1 VSESRLLEAFG
12 VSTAA
17 ESVYLVMLDCPDA
30 GVADLASRLGTDER
44 VVRDAL
50 DELARLSLLR
60 PSWDDPR
67 LLRPVSPDL
76 GLQPLLARQEADIAR
91 RQHQIEHGRAALA
104 LLVAEQAARRPAAHG
119 DVLEL
124 TGIDAVRDELERLA
138 RAATEEIATFAPGGA
153 HTEESLNASKPL
165 DEQLLGRGV
174 RLRTLYLDSV
184 RNDAA
189 THGYAQWLADRGGQV
204 RTVPVLP
211 LRLIVV
217 DRQVAVVPI
226 RPDQS
231 RAGAIVL
238 RTPGAVTALV
248 ALFEQVWDNAVP
260 LGVPLP
266 RDDDGLSP
274 QENAVLSL
282 LANGDTDLVIARK
295 LGVSVRTVRRIAAE
309 LMAQLGARSRFQ
321 AGVRATQRGW
331 LHPA

>member
-17 ESVYLVMLDCPDA
+17 ESVYLLMLGHPDA
-30 GVADLASRLGTDER
+30 GVAELADRLGVPEH

-60 PSWDDPR
+60 PSWEDPR
-67 LLRPVSPDL
+67 LLRPVSPDI
-76 GLQPLLARQEADIAR
+76 GLEPLLARQEADLAR
-91 RQHQIEHGRAALA
+91 RQHQIEDGRAALA
-104 LLVAEQAARRPAAHG
+104 LLLAEQAASRNAARG
-119 DVLEL
+119 DVVEL
-124 TGIDAVRDELERLA
+124 VGIDAVRDELERLS
-138 RAATEEIATFAPGGA
+138 RAAAEEVATFAPGGA
-153 HTEESLNASKPL
+153 HTEESLTASKPL
-165 DEQLLGRGV
+165 DQHLLGRGV

-184 RNDAA
+184 RNDAV
-189 THGYAQWLADRGGQV
+189 TSGYAQWLTEQGGHV

-211 LRLIVV
+211 LRMIVV
-217 DRQVAVVPI
+217 DRRVAVVPM

-231 RAGAIVL
+231 RAGAILL
-238 RTPGAVTALV
+238 RTAGAVCALA
-248 ALFEQVWDNAVP
+248 ALFDQVWHTGVP
-260 LGVPLP
+260 LGAPLP
-266 RDDDGLSP
+266 RDDEGLSP

-331 LHPA
+331 LHRA